1 MKKQVSSILGKG
13 LGVSPWPA
21 ALIGIVVIKAVLSLA
36 VKPGSFLVSYSGIS
50 YFLLMVLAASF
61 AIRNAVQSTL
71 ASRPFWSFLAIAY
84 GLWALDQWLYV
95 YYELF
100 RGIELPDN
108 SISDPLLFLHVVPLM
123 AALATL
129 PHRNAPD
136 RAPSWAVPNSLLL
149 AFFWIFLYGYLVLP
163 YQYLIPSAGGSSYAL
178 RFDILYSFENLALV
192 LALGI
197 LTLRVEGP
205 WKRIY
210 LHLLGASAL
219 YTLSSTVANLAIDS
233 GGYVNGKLYGLGLI
247 ASVCWFVWV
256 PLCARQIPVGELKP
270 TRSDGRQGLP
280 ASAWAMLVVVMIS
293 FPIAWELLQRNENT
307 RARTLRLLV
316 AIATIV
322 CLAGAAYIREYLASR
337 ELASD
342 LSVANE
348 RLRRAL
354 EAGKSVGWDWDVKS
368 GRDTWFG
375 DLRTMFGIPTTA
387 FVGHIEDFRDRVHP
401 EDREPIRKAVNDAM
415 RSHQRYEAEFRLL
428 WPDGTLRWVAAK
440 GEFHYSREGEAERM
454 LGMAVDIT
462 DQKRM
467 EEALRASEERLR
479 LAAEAGRMYAF
490 EWNIATDAV
499 VHSAASLQI
508 DETGPMATTG
518 QQMLAGVHPDDLP
531 KVTAAIRQLTPEN
544 PICKVSYRMVRADGS
559 TIWVE
564 ETARGFFDEHGK
576 MLRMVGMVAD
586 ANERKLAEEAVS
598 SVSKRV
604 IEAEEQERSRIARE
618 LHEDIGQRLAL
629 LAIEIDQLRNDAPPQ
644 KGERR
649 RRMDAVWRQTL
660 EILSDVKASAHEL
673 HSPRLDY
680 LGIAAVM
687 RCFSREFGERKKV
700 EIDFNNYS
708 LPSFVD
714 LDVSVCL
721 FRVLQEALYNA
732 VKHSGV
738 KQFEV
743 RLWGGSDEVHLTIS
757 DAGRGFDLEAA
768 MNQEG
773 LGLVSMRERLK
784 LLNGTF
790 FIETQPQSGT
800 TIHACVPLAR
810 ESKAM
815 RAAG

>member
-1 MKKQVSSILGKG
+1 
-13 LGVSPWPA
+13 
-21 ALIGIVVIKAVLSLA
+21 
-36 VKPGSFLVSYSGIS
+36 
-50 YFLLMVLAASF
+50 
-61 AIRNAVQSTL
+61 
-71 ASRPFWSFLAIAY
+71 
-84 GLWALDQWLYV
+84 
-95 YYELF
+95 
-100 RGIELPDN
+100 
-108 SISDPLLFLHVVPLM
+108 
-123 AALATL
+123 
-129 PHRNAPD
+129 
-136 RAPSWAVPNSLLL
+136 
-149 AFFWIFLYGYLVLP
+149 
-163 YQYLIPSAGGSSYAL
+163 
-178 RFDILYSFENLALV
+178 
-192 LALGI
+192 
-197 LTLRVEGP
+197 
-205 WKRIY
+205 
-210 LHLLGASAL
+210 
-219 YTLSSTVANLAIDS
+219 
-233 GGYVNGKLYGLGLI
+233 
-247 ASVCWFVWV
+247 
-256 PLCARQIPVGELKP
+256 
-270 TRSDGRQGLP
+270 
-280 ASAWAMLVVVMIS
+280 
-293 FPIAWELLQRNENT
+293 
-307 RARTLRLLV
+307 
-316 AIATIV
+316 
-322 CLAGAAYIREYLASR
+322 
-337 ELASD
+337 
-342 LSVANE
+342 
-348 RLRRAL
+348 
-354 EAGKSVGWDWDVKS
+354 
-368 GRDTWFG
+368 
-375 DLRTMFGIPTTA
+375 
-387 FVGHIEDFRDRVHP
+387 
-401 EDREPIRKAVNDAM
+401 
-415 RSHQRYEAEFRLL
+415 
-428 WPDGTLRWVAAK
+428 
-440 GEFHYSREGEAERM
+440 
-454 LGMAVDIT
+454 
-462 DQKRM
+462 
-467 EEALRASEERLR
+467 
-479 LAAEAGRMYAF
+479 MYAF